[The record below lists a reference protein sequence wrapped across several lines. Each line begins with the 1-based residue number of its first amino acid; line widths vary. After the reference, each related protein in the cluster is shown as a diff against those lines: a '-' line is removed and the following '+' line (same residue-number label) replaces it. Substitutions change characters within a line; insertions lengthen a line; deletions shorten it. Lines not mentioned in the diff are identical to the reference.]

1 VKKIAIAVAA
11 TMALLAVQVTPAA
24 EVYGTV
30 GTEGLGIGAG
40 YAFNPSADVRA
51 DFNWARI
58 SHSVD
63 SDGLHFDGTI
73 NMAHAGLYAD
83 WFPFASKSRFRVTAG
98 MLIGD
103 DNVTGVLTGKG
114 GTYTIHGHTV
124 SATETIHA
132 KASMPAVRPYLG
144 LGYGHNTAEKGFS
157 FIADAGVA
165 YGKPSVQYSIPDNI
179 VAQAGAENVA
189 AQEADW
195 TEKAN
200 RLRFYPV
207 VKVGVTYH
215 Y

>member
-1 VKKIAIAVAA
+1 MKKVARAVAA
-11 TMALLAVQVTPAA
+11 AVALIAVQTTHAA
-24 EVYGTV
+24 EVYGTA
-30 GTEGLGIGAG
+30 GTDGLGVGVG
-40 YAFNPSADVRA
+40 YSFNPSADVRA

-58 SHSVD
+58 SHSGD
-63 SDGLHFDGTI
+63 SSGVHYDGVI

-83 WFPFASKSRFRVTAG
+83 WFPFAAKSRFRLTAG

-103 DNVTGVLTGKG
+103 DNATGVLTGQS
-114 GTYTIHGHTV
+114 GTYTIHGHTF

-144 LGYGHNTAEKGFS
+144 LGYGHNTDAKGFS

-165 YGKPSVQYSIPDNI
+165 YGKPTVQYTIPDNL
-179 VAQAGAENVA
+179 VAGAGAENVA

-207 VKVGVTYH
+207 VKVGMTYH